1 MPASNIRVAL
11 YTVFHLNLAFSSVE
25 TEQHSEVVKRCYWP
39 LLQLAEGGIPV
50 GLELT
55 AYTLE
60 CINAVDPAWVIRFKE
75 LLEQQKCELVASG
88 DSQII
93 GPLIPAEV
101 NCANLR
107 LGQEAYQ
114 RLLGIS
120 PRLAYLNE
128 QAVSAGLLDIYIDEG
143 FEAVVVEWDNPFS
156 HNPEWQRERLMRPQ
170 SLKSASGRQI
180 KVIWNHAIAFQKF
193 QRYVHGELTLEDY
206 LQYLR
211 KVLKPGTMAFPVYGS
226 DAEVFDFRPG
236 RYHTE
241 AEPISGEWQRIA
253 LLFMALND
261 LDGYQWSLPSK
272 LLQNWQDLEPLALT
286 NAQHPVSVKKQ
297 AKYNITRWG
306 LSGRNDLHLNS
317 LCYQRLAELKAQPN
331 TDDTSWRDL
340 CRLWASDLR
349 THLTQARYDAL
360 ALTKNA
366 SAAPTFTPWQTRE
379 DIRIH
384 YDEARRRLEVQ
395 TPDIRLTLNG
405 NRGLAIDTLAFASH
419 DFEAVVGTLS
429 HGYFDHI
436 SYGVDFYSNH
446 LLLERFRDRDRV
458 ADLNRVEYLLGE
470 QDGYLVIYCR
480 QALKSGAILKW
491 YRLEGE
497 RLFSG
502 FYFEESSRPEASVRL
517 GFMTLLDCEQ
527 RAWYQTRL
535 GGHRDEYFQIT
546 SDMDQGA
553 PISSIVSSSSALG
566 ATSGSICF
574 GTRARGIRID
584 WNPALCATLPM
595 ISSKKIDE
603 QYLNR
608 LWFSLAEADETLKPG
623 GQLLSLE
630 LCISPVSQTSPPS
643 ATETPKTEE
652 QPL

>member
-1 MPASNIRVAL
+1 MNRPSLEPYTSNSVSL
-11 YTVFHLNLAFSSVE
+11 YTVFHLNLAFSSIE
-25 TEQHSEVVKRCYWP
+25 DDMHSEVVNRCYWP
-39 LLQLAEGGIPV
+39 LLQLAEIGIPV

-60 CINAVDPAWVIRFKE
+60 RINEADPGWIFRFKQ
-75 LLEQQKCELVASG
+75 LLQQQKCELVASG

-107 LGQEAYQ
+107 LGQESYQ
-114 RLLGIS
+114 NLLGVR

-156 HNPEWQRERLMRPQ
+156 HNPEWQRELLMRPQ
-170 SLKSASGRQI
+170 SLTSASGRHI

-211 KVLKPGTMAFPVYGS
+211 KVLSPCTLAFPVYGS

-253 LLFMALND
+253 KLFMTLND
-261 LDGYQWSLPSK
+261 LEGYQWSSPSK
-272 LLQNWQDLEPLALT
+272 LLRLWQDTKPLALT
-286 NAQHPVSVKKQ
+286 NPQHPISVKKQ

-306 LSGRNDLHLNS
+306 LSGRNDLRLNS
-317 LCYQRLAELKAQPN
+317 LCYQRLDELKAKPN
-331 TDDTSWRDL
+331 RDDKCWRDL

-349 THLTQARYDAL
+349 THLTQARYEAL
-360 ALTKNA
+360 ALTKM
-366 SAAPTFTPWQTRE
+366 SSPAPTFTPWQGRQ
-379 DIRIH
+379 DIRID
-384 YDEARRRLEVQ
+384 YDEARRRLQVQ
-395 TPDIRLTLNG
+395 TPDLRLTLNG

-419 DFEAVVGTLS
+419 DFTAVVGTLS
-429 HGYFDHI
+429 HGHFDHI
-436 SYGVDFYSNH
+436 SYGVDFYTNH

-458 ADLNRVEYLLGE
+458 ADLNRVEYHLGE
-470 QDGYLVIYCR
+470 QDGCLVIYCR
-480 QALKSGAILKW
+480 QSLKSGAILKW

-497 RLFSG
+497 RLFCG
-502 FYFEESSRPEASVRL
+502 FHFEESCRPEASVRL

-527 RAWYQTRL
+527 RAWYSTRL
-535 GGHRDEYFQIT
+535 GGHKDEFFQIS

-574 GTRARGIRID
+574 GTQARGIRID
-584 WNPALCATLPM
+584 WDPALCAALPM
-595 ISSKKIDE
+595 VSSKKIDE

-630 LCISPVSQTSPPS
+630 LCISPHGQAPYPQT
-643 ATETPKTEE
+643 AET
-652 QPL
+652 L